1 MHPELFIERN
11 VAQILTAGGYSPD
24 VVHSATQ
31 EALRT
36 FRTTQCFAKGQ
47 AFAQCLAAA
56 KKMAKLLQRK
66 IRQQEKD
73 AKKAAKPTRAKGV
86 THG

>member
-36 FRTTQCFAKGQ
+36 FCTTPCFAKGQ

-56 KKMAKLLQRK
+56 KKMAKLLQRN

-73 AKKAAKPTRAKGV
+73 AKRAAKPKRKKGV
-86 THG
+86 NHG